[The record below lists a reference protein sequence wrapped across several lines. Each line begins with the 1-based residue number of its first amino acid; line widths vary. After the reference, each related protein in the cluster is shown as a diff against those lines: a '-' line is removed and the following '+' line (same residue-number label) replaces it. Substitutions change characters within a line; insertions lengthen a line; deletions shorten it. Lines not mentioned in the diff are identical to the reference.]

1 MQGQDYDAYI
11 YHLENKSI
19 FILPLEF
26 LYMLPLQFWT
36 LTYFDNSRW
45 LQIKFDII
53 QKLLVRLLLKVA

>member
-19 FILPLEF
+19 FILPLEC

-36 LTYFDNSRW
+36 LTYFKSRMG
-45 LQIKFDII
+45 II
-53 QKLLVRLLLKVA
+53 REE